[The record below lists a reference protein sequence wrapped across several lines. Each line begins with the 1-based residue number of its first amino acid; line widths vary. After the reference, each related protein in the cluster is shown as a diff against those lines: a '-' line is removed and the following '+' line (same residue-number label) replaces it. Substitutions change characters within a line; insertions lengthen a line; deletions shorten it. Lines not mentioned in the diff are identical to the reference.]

1 MHHCQVKSWKI
12 GEKLQEF
19 EQFNVNSNYTL
30 IKLSTPF
37 STSPSSFSKIPD
49 NFVFLDCPF
58 SFHLGEVSPF
68 NGLFSTTLLAS
79 LLKFCTSTCE
89 TSEIYHCFHS
99 HLQLQSLLHSPEG
112 LNKWWVNLAGLLSEE
127 QSDDALSVHS
137 PGHLQAAVKTQEGI
151 CLKMFSRAMSQ

>member
-1 MHHCQVKSWKI
+1 M

-30 IKLSTPF
+30 IKLSTPPLHPHLPSPKFLTTLF
-37 STSPSSFSKIPD
+37 SWT
-49 NFVFLDCPF
+49 VLFLF
-58 SFHLGEVSPF
+58 ILEKLGF
-68 NGLFSTTLLAS
+68 QWAFSTTLLAS

-89 TSEIYHCFHS
+89 TSEIYHCFHF

-112 LNKWWVNLAGLLSEE
+112 LNKWWANLAGLLSEE